1 MKPRD
6 LLLALA
12 VVLVWGVNF
21 VVIEV
26 GLEDF
31 PPLLFSALR
40 FFFAAVPAIFLLG
53 MPRVAWRYVI
63 GVGLALGVAKFG
75 LLFIA
80 MKGGVPAGLA
90 SLVLQSQVI
99 FTVLFA
105 IVVLRERPRRTQ
117 VAGIAIAC
125 VGMVLIMLDHGLSAP
140 LGALALV
147 ILAGAC
153 WGVSNT
159 ITRYAKPPDT
169 LRFMVWVSAVAVVPL
184 TLLSLLTEGPRE
196 DLDALR
202 GIDLTGVGAIA
213 YLAFVATLFGFGTWG
228 YLLRQYD
235 ASTVAPFSLL
245 VPIFGMAT
253 AWLVRGEAVGLQQAI
268 AATLVIGGMA
278 CTLIR
283 RKAQDSTGSGMG
295 GISQPR
301 ASEDAYAGE
310 PPAKYSVN
318 FMINGSQRR
327 GSM

>member
-12 VVLVWGVNF
+12 VVVVWGINF

-26 GLEDF
+26 GLEGM
-31 PPLLFSALR
+31 PPLLLSALR

-53 MPRVAWRYVI
+53 KPRVAWRYVV

-80 MKGGVPAGLA
+80 MDHGVPAGLS

-105 IVVLRERPRRTQ
+105 IAVLRERPRPAQ
-117 VAGIAIAC
+117 IIGIVIAC
-125 VGMVLIMLDHGLSAP
+125 VGILLIVLDRKLSAP

-147 ILAGAC
+147 IVAAGF

-184 TLLSLLTEGPRE
+184 LILSLLTEGPKA
-196 DLDALR
+196 DADAIR
-202 GIDLTGVGAIA
+202 AIDLSGIGAIA
-213 YLAFVATLFGFGTWG
+213 YLAFVATLFGFGVWG

-245 VPIFGMAT
+245 VPVVGMSA
-253 AWLVRGEAVGLQQAI
+253 AWVLRGETVGLQQAI
-268 AATLVIGGMA
+268 AAVLVIGGMA
-278 CTLIR
+278 CTVIR
-283 RKAQDSTGSGMG
+283 RRT
-295 GISQPR
+295 PR
-301 ASEDAYAGE
+301 APQTTESGVLVKSGA
-310 PPAKYSVN
+310 
-318 FMINGSQRR
+318 
-327 GSM
+327 

>member
-12 VVLVWGVNF
+12 VVVAWGVNF

-53 MPRVAWRYVI
+53 RPRVAWRYVI
-63 GVGLALGVAKFG
+63 AVGLALGVAKFG

-80 MKGGVPAGLA
+80 MDRGVPAGLA
-90 SLVLQSQVI
+90 SLVLQSQVV
-99 FTVLFA
+99 FTVVFA
-105 IVVLRERPRRTQ
+105 IAVLRERPRPTQ
-117 VAGIAIAC
+117 VAGITIAC
-125 VGMVLIMLDHGLSAP
+125 LGMVLIMLDRGLSAP

-147 ILAGAC
+147 IAAGAC

-159 ITRYAKPPDT
+159 ITRHAKPQDT

-184 TLLSLLTEGPRE
+184 LLLSLVTEGPRA
-196 DLDALR
+196 DVDALR
-202 GIDLTGVGAIA
+202 GIDLTGIGALGF
-213 YLAFVATLFGFGTWG
+213 LAFVATLFGFGVWG

-245 VPIFGMAT
+245 VPVVGMGA
-253 AWLVRGEAVGLQQAI
+253 AWLLRGEAIGIQQAV
-268 AATLVIGGMA
+268 AAVLIIGGMA
-278 CTLIR
+278 CTVAR
-283 RKAQDSTGSGMG
+283 RTPRATGSG
-295 GISQPR
+295 
-301 ASEDAYAGE
+301 E
-310 PPAKYSVN
+310 PLTPDLV
-318 FMINGSQRR
+318 GR
-327 GSM
+327 

>member
-6 LLLALA
+6 LMLALA
-12 VVLVWGVNF
+12 VVIAWGVNF

-40 FFFAAVPAIFLLG
+40 FFLAAVPAIFLVG
-53 MPRVAWRYVI
+53 RPQVAWRYVV

-75 LLFIA
+75 LLFVA
-80 MKGGVPAGLA
+80 MDRGVPAGLS

-105 IVVLRERPRRTQ
+105 IVVLRERPRVTQ
-117 VAGIAIAC
+117 AAGITIAC
-125 VGMVLIMLDHGLSAP
+125 AGMLLIMLDRGLSAP

-147 ILAGAC
+147 IAAGAC

-159 ITRYAKPPDT
+159 ITRHAKPQDT

-184 TLLSLLTEGPRE
+184 LLLSLIVEGPRA
-196 DLDALR
+196 DVDALR
-202 GIDLTGVGAIA
+202 SIDLTGVGALG
-213 YLAFVATLFGFGTWG
+213 YLAFVATLFGFGVWG

-245 VPIFGMAT
+245 VPVVGMGA
-253 AWLVRGEAVGLQQAI
+253 AWLLRGEAIGVQQAV
-268 AATLVIGGMA
+268 AAVLIIGGMA
-278 CTLIR
+278 CTVIR
-283 RKAQDSTGSGMG
+283 RLTPRPAEPGERILTGSVG
-295 GISQPR
+295 R
-301 ASEDAYAGE
+301 
-310 PPAKYSVN
+310 
-318 FMINGSQRR
+318 
-327 GSM
+327 

>member
-12 VVLVWGVNF
+12 VVVVWGVNF

-53 MPRVAWRYVI
+53 RPRVAWRYVV
-63 GVGLALGVAKFG
+63 GVGLALGVVKFG
-75 LLFIA
+75 LLFTA
-80 MKGGVPAGLA
+80 MDHGVPAGLS
-90 SLVLQSQVI
+90 SLVLQCQVI

-105 IVVLRERPRRTQ
+105 IAVLRERPRKAQ
-117 VAGIAIAC
+117 VIGIAIAC
-125 VGMVLIMLDHGLSAP
+125 LGMVLIMLDRGLSAP
-140 LGALALV
+140 LGALSLV
-147 ILAGAC
+147 IAAGAF

-159 ITRYAKPPDT
+159 ITRFAKPQDT

-184 TLLSLLTEGPRE
+184 LILSLLTEGPQT

-202 GIDLTGVGAIA
+202 GIDLTGVGAIG
-213 YLAFVATLFGFGTWG
+213 YLAFAATLFGFGAWG

-245 VPIFGMAT
+245 VPIVGMAA
-253 AWLVRGEAVGLQQAI
+253 AWLWRGEAVGLQQAI
-268 AATLVIGGMA
+268 AAILVIGGMA
-278 CTLIR
+278 CTVVR
-283 RKAQDSTGSGMG
+283 RR
-295 GISQPR
+295 PR
-301 ASEDAYAGE
+301 ATADTERPALVE
-310 PPAKYSVN
+310 PV
-318 FMINGSQRR
+318 G
-327 GSM
+327 

>member
-12 VVLVWGVNF
+12 VVVAWGVNF

-40 FFFAAVPAIFLLG
+40 FFFAAIPAIFILG
-53 MPRVAWRYVI
+53 RPRVAWRYVI

-80 MKGGVPAGLA
+80 MDRGVPAGLS

-105 IVVLRERPRRTQ
+105 IAVLRERPRPTQ
-117 VAGIAIAC
+117 LIGIVIAC
-125 VGMVLIMLDHGLSAP
+125 VGMVLIMLDRGLSAP

-147 ILAGAC
+147 IAAGAC

-159 ITRYAKPPDT
+159 ITRHAKPRDT
-169 LRFMVWVSAVAVVPL
+169 LRFMIWVSAVAVVPL
-184 TLLSLLTEGPRE
+184 LVLSLLTEGPRA

-202 GIDLTGVGAIA
+202 GIQLTGIGAIG
-213 YLAFVATLFGFGTWG
+213 YLSFVATLFGFGVWG

-245 VPIFGMAT
+245 VPIVGMAA
-253 AWLVRGEAVGLQQAI
+253 AWLLRGEAVGGRQAI
-268 AATLVIGGMA
+268 AAVLVIGGMA
-278 CTLIR
+278 CTVVR
-283 RKAQDSTGSGMG
+283 RRTPRTAESGE
-295 GISQPR
+295 QVL
-301 ASEDAYAGE
+301 
-310 PPAKYSVN
+310 AKSVA
-318 FMINGSQRR
+318 
-327 GSM
+327 

>member
-1 MKPRD
+1 MTPRD

-12 VVLVWGVNF
+12 VVVAWGVNF

-26 GLEDF
+26 GLENF

-40 FFFAAVPAIFLLG
+40 FFLAAVPAIFLLG
-53 MPRVAWRYVI
+53 RPRVAWRYVV

-80 MKGGVPAGLA
+80 MDRGVPAGLS

-105 IVVLRERPRRTQ
+105 IVVLRERPRSTQ
-117 VAGIAIAC
+117 VAGITIAC
-125 VGMVLIMLDHGLSAP
+125 VGMLLIMLDRGLSAP

-147 ILAGAC
+147 IAAGAC

-159 ITRYAKPPDT
+159 ITRHAKPQDT

-184 TLLSLLTEGPRE
+184 LLLSLIVEGPRA
-196 DLDALR
+196 DVDALR
-202 GIDLTGVGAIA
+202 SIDLTGVGALG
-213 YLAFVATLFGFGTWG
+213 YLAFVATLFGFGVWG

-245 VPIFGMAT
+245 VPVVGMGA
-253 AWLVRGEAVGLQQAI
+253 AWLLRGEAIGVQQAV
-268 AATLVIGGMA
+268 AAVLIIGGMA
-278 CTLIR
+278 CTVVR
-283 RKAQDSTGSGMG
+283 RRPPRTAAAGERILTGSVG
-295 GISQPR
+295 R
-301 ASEDAYAGE
+301 
-310 PPAKYSVN
+310 
-318 FMINGSQRR
+318 
-327 GSM
+327 

>member
-12 VVLVWGVNF
+12 VVVAWGVNF

-40 FFFAAVPAIFLLG
+40 FFFAAIPAIFILG
-53 MPRVAWRYVI
+53 RPRVAWRYVI
-63 GVGLALGVAKFG
+63 GVALALGVAKFG

-80 MKGGVPAGLA
+80 MDRGVPAGLS

-105 IVVLRERPRRTQ
+105 VAVLRERPRPTQ
-117 VAGIAIAC
+117 VIGIMIAC
-125 VGMVLIMLDHGLSAP
+125 VGMVLIMLDRGLSAP
-140 LGALALV
+140 LGALVLV
-147 ILAGAC
+147 IAAGAC

-159 ITRYAKPPDT
+159 ITRYAKPQDT

-184 TLLSLLTEGPRE
+184 LLLSLLTEGPRA
-196 DLDALR
+196 DLHALR
-202 GIDLTGVGAIA
+202 GIELTGIGAIG
-213 YLAFVATLFGFGTWG
+213 YLAFVATLFGFGVWG

-245 VPIFGMAT
+245 VPIVGMGA
-253 AWLVRGEAVGLQQAI
+253 AWLLRGETVGPQQAI
-268 AATLVIGGMA
+268 AAVLVIGGMA
-278 CTLIR
+278 CTVIR
-283 RKAQDSTGSGMG
+283 RRTPRTAESGE
-295 GISQPR
+295 R
-301 ASEDAYAGE
+301 VLT
-310 PPAKYSVN
+310 KSVA
-318 FMINGSQRR
+318 
-327 GSM
+327 

>member
-12 VVLVWGVNF
+12 VVVVWGINF

-26 GLEDF
+26 GLEGM
-31 PPLLFSALR
+31 PPLLLSALR

-53 MPRVAWRYVI
+53 KPRVAWRYVV

-80 MKGGVPAGLA
+80 MDHGVPAGLS

-105 IVVLRERPRRTQ
+105 IAVLRERPRPAQ
-117 VAGIAIAC
+117 LVGIVIAC
-125 VGMVLIMLDHGLSAP
+125 VGILLIVLDRKLSAP
-140 LGALALV
+140 LAALV
-147 ILAGAC
+147 LVIVAAGF
-153 WGVSNT
+153 WGVANT

-184 TLLSLLTEGPRE
+184 LILSLLTEGPKA
-196 DLDALR
+196 DVDAIR
-202 GIDLTGVGAIA
+202 AIDLSGIGAIA
-213 YLAFVATLFGFGTWG
+213 YLAFVATLFGFGVWG

-245 VPIFGMAT
+245 VPVVGMSA
-253 AWLVRGEAVGLQQAI
+253 AWVLRGEAVGPQQAI
-268 AATLVIGGMA
+268 AAVLVIGGMA
-278 CTLIR
+278 CTIIKR
-283 RKAQDSTGSGMG
+283 RA
-295 GISQPR
+295 PR
-301 ASEDAYAGE
+301 TTE
-310 PPAKYSVN
+310 PGVLVKSAA
-318 FMINGSQRR
+318 
-327 GSM
+327 

>member
-12 VVLVWGVNF
+12 VVVVWGLNF

-26 GLEDF
+26 GLEGM
-31 PPLLFSALR
+31 PPLLLSALR

-53 MPRVAWRYVI
+53 KPRVAWRYVV

-80 MKGGVPAGLA
+80 MDHGVPAGLS

-105 IVVLRERPRRTQ
+105 IAVLRERPRPAQ
-117 VAGIAIAC
+117 ILGIVIAC
-125 VGMVLIMLDHGLSAP
+125 VGILLIVVDRKLSAP
-140 LGALALV
+140 LAALV
-147 ILAGAC
+147 LVIVAAGF
-153 WGVSNT
+153 WGVANT

-184 TLLSLLTEGPRE
+184 LVLSLLTEGPKA
-196 DLDALR
+196 DVDAIR
-202 GIDLTGVGAIA
+202 AIDLTGIGAIA
-213 YLAFVATLFGFGTWG
+213 YLAFGATLFGFGIWG

-245 VPIFGMAT
+245 VPVVGMSA
-253 AWLVRGEAVGLQQAI
+253 AWVLRGEAVGPQQAI
-268 AATLVIGGMA
+268 AAALVIGGMA
-278 CTLIR
+278 CTIIR
-283 RKAQDSTGSGMG
+283 RRA
-295 GISQPR
+295 PR
-301 ASEDAYAGE
+301 TTE
-310 PPAKYSVN
+310 PGVLVKSAA
-318 FMINGSQRR
+318 
-327 GSM
+327 

>member
-12 VVLVWGVNF
+12 VVVAWGVNF

-40 FFFAAVPAIFLLG
+40 FFFAAIPAIFILG
-53 MPRVAWRYVI
+53 RPRVAWRYVI

-80 MKGGVPAGLA
+80 MDRGVPAGLS

-105 IVVLRERPRRTQ
+105 VAVLRERPRPTQ
-117 VAGIAIAC
+117 VIGIMIAC
-125 VGMVLIMLDHGLSAP
+125 VGMVLIMLDRGLSAP
-140 LGALALV
+140 LGALVLV
-147 ILAGAC
+147 IAAGAC

-159 ITRYAKPPDT
+159 ITRYAKPQDT

-184 TLLSLLTEGPRE
+184 LLLSLLTEGPRA
-196 DLDALR
+196 DLHALR
-202 GIDLTGVGAIA
+202 GIELTGIGAIG
-213 YLAFVATLFGFGTWG
+213 YLAFVATLFGFGVWG

-245 VPIFGMAT
+245 VPIVGMGA
-253 AWLVRGEAVGLQQAI
+253 AWLLRGETVGPQQAI
-268 AATLVIGGMA
+268 AAVLVIGGMA
-278 CTLIR
+278 CTVIR
-283 RKAQDSTGSGMG
+283 RRTPRTAESGE
-295 GISQPR
+295 R
-301 ASEDAYAGE
+301 VLT
-310 PPAKYSVN
+310 KSVA
-318 FMINGSQRR
+318 
-327 GSM
+327 

>member
-1 MKPRD
+1 MTPRD
-6 LLLALA
+6 LVLALA
-12 VVLVWGVNF
+12 VVVVWGINF

-26 GLEDF
+26 GLEGM
-31 PPLLFSALR
+31 PPLLLSALR

-53 MPRVAWRYVI
+53 PPRVAWRYVV

-80 MKGGVPAGLA
+80 MDHGVPAGLS

-105 IVVLRERPRRTQ
+105 IAVLRERPRPAQ

-125 VGMVLIMLDHGLSAP
+125 AGIGLIVLDRKLSAP

-147 ILAGAC
+147 IVAAGC

-169 LRFMVWVSAVAVVPL
+169 LRFMVWASAVAVVPL
-184 TLLSLLTEGPRE
+184 LILSLLTEGPRA

-202 GIDLTGVGAIA
+202 GITPTGIGAIA
-213 YLAFVATLFGFGTWG
+213 YLAFAATLFGFGVWG

-245 VPIFGMAT
+245 VPIVGMSA
-253 AWLVRGEAVGLQQAI
+253 AWILRGEAVGLQQAI
-268 AATLVIGGMA
+268 AAVLVIGGMA
-278 CTLIR
+278 CAIVR
-283 RKAQDSTGSGMG
+283 RRTPRTAESG
-295 GISQPR
+295 
-301 ASEDAYAGE
+301 EL
-310 PPAKYSVN
+310 VN
-318 FMINGSQRR
+318 SAA
-327 GSM
+327 

>member
-12 VVLVWGVNF
+12 VVVVWGINF

-26 GLEDF
+26 GLEGV
-31 PPLLFSALR
+31 PPLLLSALR

-53 MPRVAWRYVI
+53 KPRVPWRYVV

-80 MKGGVPAGLA
+80 MNHGVPAGLS

-105 IVVLRERPRRTQ
+105 IVVLRERPRPAQ
-117 VAGIAIAC
+117 LVGIVIAC
-125 VGMVLIMLDHGLSAP
+125 VGIALIMLDGNLSAP
-140 LGALALV
+140 AGALVLV
-147 ILAGAC
+147 IVAAGF

-159 ITRYAKPPDT
+159 ITRYARPSDT

-184 TLLSLLTEGPRE
+184 LILSLITEGAGA
-196 DLDALR
+196 DADALR
-202 GIDLTGVGAIA
+202 DINLSGAGAIA
-213 YLAFVATLFGFGTWG
+213 YLAFAATLFGFGVWG

-245 VPIFGMAT
+245 VPIVGMSA
-253 AWLVRGEAVGLQQAI
+253 AWVLRGETVGLQQGI
-268 AATLVIGGMA
+268 AAVLVIGGMA
-278 CTLIR
+278 CTIIR
-283 RKAQDSTGSGMG
+283 RRTPRVAESGELVK
-295 GISQPR
+295 S
-301 ASEDAYAGE
+301 AA
-310 PPAKYSVN
+310 
-318 FMINGSQRR
+318 
-327 GSM
+327 

>member
-12 VVLVWGVNF
+12 VVVAWGVNF

-40 FFFAAVPAIFLLG
+40 FFFAAVPAILLLG
-53 MPRVAWRYVI
+53 KPRVAWRYVI

-80 MKGGVPAGLA
+80 MTSGVPAGLA
-90 SLVLQSQVI
+90 SLVLQCQVI
-99 FTVLFA
+99 FTVLLA
-105 IVVLRERPRRTQ
+105 IVVLRERPRRAQ
-117 VAGIAIAC
+117 VAGIVVAC
-125 VGMVLIMLDHGLSAP
+125 VGMLLIMLDHGLSAP

-147 ILAGAC
+147 IAAGAF

-159 ITRYAKPPDT
+159 ITRHAKPQDT

-184 TLLSLLTEGPRE
+184 LLLSLLTEGPHE
-196 DLDALR
+196 DLAAVR
-202 GIDLTGVGAIA
+202 GIQLSGVGSIA

-245 VPIFGMAT
+245 VPVVAMAA
-253 AWLVRGEAVGLQQAI
+253 AWLLRGEAVGLQQGI
-268 AATLVIGGMA
+268 AAALVIGGMA
-278 CTLIR
+278 CTVIR
-283 RKAQDSTGSGMG
+283 RRSRRAKAADQSV
-295 GISQPR
+295 I
-301 ASEDAYAGE
+301 AE
-310 PPAKYSVN
+310 PV
-318 FMINGSQRR
+318 G
-327 GSM
+327 